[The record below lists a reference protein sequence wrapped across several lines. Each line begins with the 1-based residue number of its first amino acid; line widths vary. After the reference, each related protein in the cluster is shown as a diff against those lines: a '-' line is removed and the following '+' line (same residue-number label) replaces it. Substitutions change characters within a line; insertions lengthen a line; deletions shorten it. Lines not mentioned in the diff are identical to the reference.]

1 MMPKSPAGHAQRGLK
16 RVLAI
21 LPRAQRRKIK
31 AILNDPAKSLLP
43 STEDIWGGRHELLA
57 ASGLGFLI
65 PDPLLDEAILLQ
77 NHARAEDELFS
88 RRVKDVKADPP
99 GGQTITCE
107 DCGYSNAVA
116 AAFFTHLKTQVRC
129 PECCHVQPLCAE
141 DLVLTVEVPEF
152 DGSPEV
158 LAVRSG

>member
-99 GGQTITCE
+99 GGQT
-107 DCGYSNAVA
+107 VA

-141 DLVLTVEVPEF
+141 DLVLTVEVP
-152 DGSPEV
+152 
-158 LAVRSG
+158 